1 MRGGLPDGRGD
12 SGGRALHFLRQ
23 VRERLPDGGDLS
35 VEDIVNLNPDVIIVD
50 YMDDE
55 NLTPEESKTNAINS
69 VTGEAALAEVS
80 AVKNGKVMAINLT
93 DVYGGGIRMV
103 PAVETMFNFMYGN

>member
-1 MRGGLPDGRGD
+1 MVAAG
-12 SGGRALHFLRQ
+12 ATYA
-23 VRERLPDGGDLS
+23 LPDGGDLS
-35 VEDIVNLNPDVIIVD
+35 VEDIVNINPDVIIVD

-55 NLTPEESKTNAINS
+55 NLTPEESKAKAIAS
-69 VTGEAALAEVS
+69 VMDEAALAEVP

-103 PAVETMFNFMYGN
+103 PSVEAMFKFMYE